1 MYVNMEELLGLLWK
15 GSQVACGDADEEGG
29 MSRAR
34 GETRQRA
41 DDRAASPG
49 EREPEPENSR
59 RAGAGS
65 GARGKVNFYVP
76 HTAIFKEG
84 RLESWYFTSKGFLRK
99 KMSNKLNKNAL
110 INEFLRV
117 SKPGHYIATLLCIQ
131 KCDDGFFTTQ
141 RIMLHDPAFSKMV
154 KTGQLVLAEILNAGL
169 NSKPR
174 ASCSA
179 FTLSNPKH

>member
-15 GSQVACGDADEEGG
+15 GSQVACDDDDEDGK
-29 MSRAR
+29 SRTR
-34 GETRQRA
+34 GEPVTRQRA
-41 DDRAASPG
+41 DDRALSPG
-49 EREPEPENSR
+49 EREPVPENSG

-65 GARGKVNFYVP
+65 GARGKVPFYVP

-84 RLESWYFTSKGFLRK
+84 RLESWYFSSKGFLRK
-99 KMSNKLNKNAL
+99 KMSNKLNKNEL

-117 SKPGHYIATLLCIQ
+117 SKPGYYIATLLCIQ

-154 KTGQLVLAEILNAGL
+154 KAGQFVPP
-169 NSKPR
+169 KP
-174 ASCSA
+174 
-179 FTLSNPKH
+179 